1 MSPAKFLTNTILA
14 GTAFGAMLVAVPAM
28 AQDAASCKT
37 VKLSDVGWTDIT
49 STTAV
54 ANKILT
60 GLGYTPDIKILSVP
74 VTFASLANKDIDAFL
89 GNWMPAQG
97 TAVQKY
103 LDDGSIVQVKANLEG
118 AKYTL
123 AVPKTLYDK
132 GLKDFADIHKFKD
145 ELGGKIYG
153 IEPGNEGNQYVI
165 DMIDKNEFD
174 LKGFQLVASS
184 EQGMLSQVARATK
197 ADKGVVFLGWAPHPM
212 NKNFDL
218 AYLTGG
224 DDTFGPNYGGA
235 TVYTLE
241 RKGYDADCPNVH
253 QLLENM
259 TFDLPMENTIM
270 GKILDDKENQNKAAT
285 DWLTANPDR
294 LDAWLKGVKTIDGKD
309 GLPAVKQSLGISS

>member
-1 MSPAKFLTNTILA
+1 MTLSKTFCARILT
-14 GTAFGAMLVAVPAM
+14 GTALGAMLLASPAL

-54 ANKILT
+54 ANEILT
-60 GLGYTPDIKILSVP
+60 GLGYASDVKILSVP
-74 VTFASLANKDIDAFL
+74 VTFASLSNDDIDVFL

-97 TAVQKY
+97 EPIKKY

-123 AVPKTLYDK
+123 AVPKYLYDK
-132 GLKDFADIHKFKD
+132 GLKDFSDIHKFKD

-153 IEPGNEGNQYVI
+153 IEPGNDGNSLVI
-165 DMIDKNEFD
+165 GMIDKNEFD

-197 ADKGVVFLGWAPHPM
+197 ADKGIVFLGWAPHPM
-212 NKNFDL
+212 NSNFEIE
-218 AYLTGG
+218 YLTGG

-241 RKGYDADCPNVH
+241 RKDYAKDCPNVH

-270 GKILDDKENQNKAAT
+270 GKILDDKEKPNTAAAE
-285 DWLTANPDR
+285 WLKANPDK
-294 LDAWLKGVKTIDGKD
+294 LDGWLNGVKTLDGKD
-309 GLPAVKQSLGISS
+309 GLPAVKASLGLS

>member
-1 MSPAKFLTNTILA
+1 MTLSKTFGAKILA
-14 GTAFGAMLVAVPAM
+14 GTALGAMLLASPAL
-28 AQDAASCKT
+28 AEDAASCKT

-54 ANKILT
+54 ANQILT
-60 GLGYTPDIKILSVP
+60 GLGYSPDIKILSVP

-89 GNWMPAQG
+89 GNWMPAQSESIK
-97 TAVQKY
+97 KY
-103 LDDGSIVQVKANLEG
+103 IDNGSIVQVKANLEG

-123 AVPKTLYDK
+123 AVPKYLYDK
-132 GLKDFADIHKFKD
+132 GLKDFSDIHKFKD
-145 ELGGKIYG
+145 QLGGKIYG
-153 IEPGNEGNQYVI
+153 IEPGNEGNKYVI

-197 ADKGVVFLGWAPHPM
+197 SDKAVVFLGWAPHPM

-218 AYLTGG
+218 EYLTGG
-224 DDTFGPNYGGA
+224 DSTFGPNYGGA

-241 RKGYDADCPNVH
+241 REGFAKDCPNVH
-253 QLLENM
+253 QLLENL

-270 GKILDDKENQNKAAT
+270 GKILDDKENQNKAAAE
-285 DWLTANPDR
+285 WLKANPDR
-294 LDAWLKGVKTIDGKD
+294 LDAWLKGVKTLDGKD